1 MTASGARAPAAAGPM
16 IVQRDLPVPMDDGVI
31 LRADVF
37 RPPGPGPFP
46 VIMSLGPYGKSLPF
60 ASEWFAARWERL
72 LAGHPEI
79 TDGSSCAHM
88 NWETVDPERW
98 IPHGYAVVRADS
110 RGAGRSPGRLDVF
123 SARETRDF
131 YLAIEWA
138 GTRAWSNGRV
148 GLCGISYYAINQWLV
163 AALRPPH
170 LAAILPWEGASD
182 HYRDMSHHGGILSN
196 GFLERW
202 YPRQVLPI
210 QHGRGTAGPRSP
222 WTSDGLAAGP
232 ETRPEAELHRLRA
245 DYLGEVRGHRLDD
258 AWHGERRADLS
269 RIQVPLLS
277 AANWGGLGLH
287 SRGNF
292 EGYARAGSAAK
303 WLEVHTGRHEELF
316 YTDHGLS
323 VQRRFFDHFLKG
335 ADNGWD
341 SAPAVQLAIRHA
353 DGTIRPRGED
363 AWPLPRTQWTH
374 WHLDA
379 EGPGGPRG
387 PGAPGGPG
395 GGQAL
400 GADGPPRQAAAAAF
414 DGRGDGVT
422 FTSAPLPAPT
432 ELTGPLAADLHVS
445 TDGDDTDLFLT
456 LRAFAPG
463 GREVTFPGAND
474 PRAPLSQGWLRLSH
488 RAIDP
493 DRSTPWRPWHLHQAT
508 EPARP
513 GGVYPVAVEMW
524 PTCVV
529 LPAGYRLALT
539 VAARDF
545 ARPGPPGPDG
555 FHGSG
560 PFLHNDPADRPP
572 ARAAVV
578 TRIHTG
584 AQTPSSLLLPV
595 IP

>member
-16 IVQRDLPVPMDDGVI
+16 IVERDLPIPMDDGLI

-60 ASEWFAARWERL
+60 ASGWFAARFERL

-79 TDGSSCAHM
+79 ADGSSCAHM

-98 IPHGYAVVRADS
+98 IPHGYAVARADS
-110 RGAGRSPGRLDVF
+110 RGAGRSPGRLDLL
-123 SARETRDF
+123 SAREVRDY

-196 GFLERW
+196 GFFERW
-202 YPRQVLPI
+202 YPRQVLPV

-222 WTSDGLAAGP
+222 WTSDGLATGP
-232 ETRPEAELHRLRA
+232 ETIPDGELERLRG
-245 DYLGEVRGHRLDD
+245 DYLADVRGHGLDD
-258 AWHGERRADLS
+258 AWHAERSADLG

-287 SRGNF
+287 SRGNI
-292 EGYARAGSAAK
+292 EGFARAGSAAK
-303 WLEVHTGRHEELF
+303 WLEIHTGRHEELF
-316 YTDHGLS
+316 YTEHGLG
-323 VQRRFFDHFLKG
+323 VQRRFFDRFLKD

-341 SAPAVQLAIRHA
+341 AEPAVQLTIRHA
-353 DGTIRPRGED
+353 DGTTRARGET
-363 AWPLPRTQWTH
+363 AWPLPRTAWTR

-379 EGPGGPRG
+379 GRL
-387 PGAPGGPG
+387 
-395 GGQAL
+395 AL
-400 GADGPPRQAAAAAF
+400 GGLPPATAAGAAF

-422 FTSAPLPAPT
+422 FTSAPLGAPL
-432 ELTGPLAADLHVS
+432 ELTGPLLADLQVS
-445 TDGDDTDLFLT
+445 TEGGDADLFLT
-456 LRAFAPG
+456 LRAFAPD
-463 GREVTFPGAND
+463 GREVTFRGAND

-488 RAIDP
+488 RAVDP
-493 DRSTPWRPWHLHQAT
+493 DRSLPWRPWHPHQAAD
-508 EPARP
+508 PVRP
-513 GGVYPVAVEMW
+513 GQVYPAAVEMW
-524 PTCVV
+524 PACVV
-529 LPAGYRLALT
+529 LPAGYRLALS
-539 VAARDF
+539 VAGRDF
-545 ARPGPPGPDG
+545 ARPDAAGSPGG
-555 FHGSG
+555 AEEFHGSG
-560 PFLHNDPADRPP
+560 PFRHDDPADRPA
-572 ARAAVV
+572 ARAADI
-578 TRIHTG
+578 TRVHTG
-584 AQTPSSLLLPV
+584 ARTASSLLLPV

>member
-1 MTASGARAPAAAGPM
+1 MTASGAPTAAATGPM
-16 IVQRDLPVPMDDGVI
+16 IVERDLPIPMDDGLI

-60 ASEWFAARWERL
+60 SSVWFAARWERL
-72 LAGHPEI
+72 LADHPEI
-79 TDGSSCAHM
+79 AEGSSCAHM

-110 RGAGRSPGRLDVF
+110 RGAGRSPGRLDLL
-123 SARETRDF
+123 SAREIRDY

-196 GFLERW
+196 GFFERW
-202 YPRQVLPI
+202 YPRQVLPV
-210 QHGRGTAGPRSP
+210 QHGLGRAGPPSP
-222 WTSDGLAAGP
+222 WTSDGLATGP
-232 ETRPEAELHRLRA
+232 ETIPDGELARLRA
-245 DYLGEVRGHRLDD
+245 DYLGGVRGHGLDD
-258 AWHGERRADLS
+258 AWHAERRPDLG

-316 YTDHGLS
+316 YTEHGRRL
-323 VQRRFFDHFLKG
+323 QRRFFDHFLKG

-341 SAPAVQLAIRHA
+341 AEPAVQLAIRYA

-363 AWPLPRTQWTH
+363 AWPLARTEWTR
-374 WHLDA
+374 WYLDA
-379 EGPGGPRG
+379 DRAALAGSP
-387 PGAPGGPG
+387 PGA
-395 GGQAL
+395 
-400 GADGPPRQAAAAAF
+400 AASAAF

-422 FTSAPLPAPT
+422 FTSAPLPGPL

-445 TDGDDTDLFLT
+445 TDGDDADLFVT
-456 LRAFAPG
+456 LRAFAPDG
-463 GREVTFPGAND
+463 EEVTFRGAND

-488 RAIDP
+488 RAVDP
-493 DRSTPWRPWHLHQAT
+493 ARSRPGRPWHPHQAA
-508 EPARP
+508 EPVRP
-513 GGVYPVAVEMW
+513 GQAYPVAVEMW

-529 LPAGYRLALT
+529 LPATYRLALT
-539 VAARDF
+539 VAGRDF
-545 ARPGPPGPDG
+545 ARPDGSDDG
-555 FHGSG
+555 FQGSG
-560 PFLHNDPADRPP
+560 PFAHDDPADRPA
-572 ARAAVV
+572 ARAAEV
-578 TRIHTG
+578 TRVHTG
-584 AQTPSSLLLPV
+584 ARVPSSLLLPV
-595 IP
+595 IS

>member
-1 MTASGARAPAAAGPM
+1 MTASGAPGPASPASPASPAAVPM
-16 IVQRDLPVPMDDGVI
+16 IVERDLPVPMDDGLI

-60 ASEWFAARWERL
+60 QSEWFAARWERL

-79 TDGSSCAHM
+79 AEGSSCAHM
-88 NWETVDPERW
+88 NWETVDPEQW

-110 RGAGRSPGRLDVF
+110 RGAGRSPGVLDLL
-123 SARETRDF
+123 SPREIRDY

-138 GTRAWSNGRV
+138 GTRSWSNGRV

-163 AALRPPH
+163 AALHPPH

-196 GFLERW
+196 GFFERW
-202 YPRQVLPI
+202 YPRQVLPV
-210 QHGRGTAGPRSP
+210 QHGRGSAGPRSR
-222 WTSDGLAAGP
+222 WTSDGLVTGP
-232 ETRPEAELHRLRA
+232 ETLPDDELRRLRA
-245 DYLGEVRGHRLDD
+245 DYLGEVRSHRFDD
-258 AWHGERRADLS
+258 AWHAERTADLG

-292 EGYARAGSAAK
+292 EGFSRAGSAAR
-303 WLEVHTGRHEELF
+303 WLEVHTGRHEEVF
-316 YTDHGLS
+316 YTRDGRAL
-323 VQRRFFDHFLKG
+323 QRRFFDRFLKG

-341 SAPAVQLAIRHA
+341 AEPPVQLAIRHA
-353 DGTIRPRGED
+353 DGSIRRRGEH
-363 AWPLPRTQWTH
+363 AWPLPRTEWAR
-374 WHLDA
+374 WYLDA
-379 EGPGGPRG
+379 GGAALRG
-387 PGAPGGPG
+387 PGRPPGTV
-395 GGQAL
+395 AS
-400 GADGPPRQAAAAAF
+400 AAF
-414 DGRGDGVT
+414 DGRGQGVT
-422 FTSAPLPAPT
+422 FTSEPLPAPL
-432 ELTGPLAADLHVS
+432 ELTGPLLADLHIS
-445 TDGDDTDLFLT
+445 AEGDDTDLFLT

-488 RAIDP
+488 RAVDP
-493 DRSTPWRPWHLHQAT
+493 ARSLPWRPWHPHQAA

-513 GGVYPVAVEMW
+513 GHAYPAAVEMW

-529 LPAGYRLALT
+529 LPAGCRLALS
-539 VAARDF
+539 VAGRDF
-545 ARPGPPGPDG
+545 ARPDSTGG

-560 PFLHNDPADRPP
+560 PFAHDDPADRPA
-572 ARAAVV
+572 ARAAGV
-578 TRIHTG
+578 TRVHTG
-584 AQTPSSLLLPV
+584 GRAPSSLLLPV